1 MEGTA
6 LNRSLLMDS
15 KQIYPHQHKVSRSMR
30 SGIKGHEPLVIWLT
44 GLSGSGKSTIANE
57 LEYRL
62 VTKHSAHT
70 YLLDGDNIRTGL
82 NAGLGFSDEDRKE
95 NIRRI
100 GEVAKLMHDAG
111 LIVITAFISP
121 FRSDRDLVRNLFAP
135 GEFWELF
142 VSCPIEVCMQR
153 DPKGLYMKAQ
163 KGEITQFTGINS
175 PYEEPLAPELVV
187 ESSLHAVDEC
197 VSNILAKM
205 ISSGILKK

>member
-1 MEGTA
+1 
-6 LNRSLLMDS
+6 
-15 KQIYPHQHKVSRSMR
+15 MR